1 MKTSI
6 SKVGTISRAGLAIFG
21 FTAAVSQAQ
30 LSTDQLVFYAPF
42 DSTTSNTVGAVQ
54 SATVIGTPGP
64 SVSSVQSKFGGASLY
79 NPVADHTTD
88 SALEYADG
96 ALSFDVGTG
105 DYALSAWVYLSNN
118 PTGTTVR
125 QYLFRGMNGA
135 VQNMAL
141 FVRDRRV
148 VFFLENGTNDIDMAT
163 PVASLTGTGQWVNL
177 IANIHDDGSSRTVD
191 LYINGF
197 LSASQTKT
205 GVANTTFTHIVL
217 AGTTD
222 AGSGIQQ
229 GYMDDA
235 AIWRRALTENEIQPI
250 TNNLVLY
257 TPFDSTTSNA
267 VGPTQSATVIGA
279 PGPSVSSTQSKF
291 GGASLYNP
299 VTENMTNSALGYADG
314 TPAFDVGPNG
324 FALSAWVYLS
334 NNPTGTTVR
343 QYLFR
348 GMNSA
353 AQNMALYVRDRRVV
367 FFLENGI
374 NDIDMATPV
383 ASLTATGQW
392 VNLIANIYD
401 NGTDRTVDLY
411 INGELSASQTK
422 AGVANAPFSDFYL
435 AGTDASGSGIQQGYM
450 DDAAIWTRKLSVS
463 QIATIQLG
471 SIVGTSGLPT
481 FDDWADEN
489 GIPREPNGD
498 FDHDGTDN
506 LVEYALGLDPKVPDG
521 SPGTFA
527 NGTLSFTKG
536 ATAVA
541 NGDVSYAIET
551 SLTLEANSWM
561 TVTDENIDPMIISYT
576 LPLGQGKIF
585 ARLVISRIQ
594 TQ

>member
-6 SKVGTISRAGLAIFG
+6 SKVGTICRAGLAIFG

-64 SVSSVQSKFGGASLY
+64 SVRSVQSKFGGASLY

-235 AIWRRALTENEIQPI
+235 AIW
-250 TNNLVLY
+250 
-257 TPFDSTTSNA
+257 
-267 VGPTQSATVIGA
+267 
-279 PGPSVSSTQSKF
+279 
-291 GGASLYNP
+291 
-299 VTENMTNSALGYADG
+299 
-314 TPAFDVGPNG
+314 
-324 FALSAWVYLS
+324 
-334 NNPTGTTVR
+334 
-343 QYLFR
+343 
-348 GMNSA
+348 
-353 AQNMALYVRDRRVV
+353 
-367 FFLENGI
+367 
-374 NDIDMATPV
+374 
-383 ASLTATGQW
+383 
-392 VNLIANIYD
+392 
-401 NGTDRTVDLY
+401 
-411 INGELSASQTK
+411 
-422 AGVANAPFSDFYL
+422 
-435 AGTDASGSGIQQGYM
+435 
-450 DDAAIWTRKLSVS
+450 TRKLSVS